1 MDRFES
7 FTGLAAVLDVP
18 SVDTDQIIPKQFL
31 KRVERSGYGEYLFFE
46 WRFNPDGSANQDFI
60 LNQPRFAG
68 ASILLAGP
76 NFGSGSSREHAVWA
90 LAGYGFKVLLSS
102 SFADIFKGNCLMK
115 GMLALELPQETM
127 GQWLQRAKEQEGYL
141 IAVDLQQQA
150 LTGSDGFSC
159 TFQIDPFVKRR
170 FLEGLDDIGLTL
182 TSQAAIEKYEK
193 EHHEPWQAAVTAS
206 CLE

>member
-1 MDRFES
+1 
-7 FTGLAAVLDVP
+7 
-18 SVDTDQIIPKQFL
+18 VDTDQIIPKQFL

-60 LNQPRFAG
+60 LNQPRFDG

-115 GMLALELPQETM
+115 GILALELPEETM
-127 GQWLQRAKEQEGYL
+127 GQWLQRAKEQEGYSV
-141 IAVDLQQQA
+141 AVDLGQQT

-159 TFQIDPFVKRR
+159 GFQIDPFVKRR

-182 TSQAAIEKYEK
+182 TSQAAIETYEK
-193 EHHEPWQAAVTAS
+193 EHREPWQAAVTAS